1 MTWRLGVVAVTLAVA
16 LLSGCGGGRGPRPP
30 VIRYDRDV
38 CAQCGMIISDERF
51 AAAYVTKSGEARL
64 FDDIGDM
71 LVYEKEHGEAVVA
84 YYVHDFRSR
93 KWIPAEAAYYVRGD
107 SVKSPMGWN
116 IAAFENEA
124 EAREFAEKTG
134 SRLMTWQELRAAD
147 LTMPHGPR
155 ESPRAPQ

>member
-1 MTWRLGVVAVTLAVA
+1 MRWRQGVAVAALAA
-16 LLSGCGGGRGPRPP
+16 LLLTGCRGGRDPRPP
-30 VIRYDRDV
+30 AIRYDRDV
-38 CAQCGMIISDERF
+38 CAECGMIISDERF

-64 FDDIGDM
+64 FDDLGDM
-71 LVYEKEHGEAVVA
+71 LVYEKKDDQEPIA
-84 YYVHDFRSR
+84 YYVHDVRSR
-93 KWIPAEAAYYVRGD
+93 KWIPAEAAYYVRGE

-147 LTMPHGPR
+147 LTMPHAHR
-155 ESPRAPQ
+155 

>member
-1 MTWRLGVVAVTLAVA
+1 MTGRPGLVAVLVAAVLLA
-16 LLSGCGGGRGPRPP
+16 GCRGGREPRPP
-30 VIRYDRDV
+30 AIRYGRDV
-38 CAQCGMIISDERF
+38 CAECGMIISDERF
-51 AAAYVTKSGEARL
+51 AAAYVTKSGEVRL

-71 LVYEKEHGEAVVA
+71 LVYEKKDDQEPIA

-93 KWIPAEAAYYVRGD
+93 KWIPAEAAYYVRGE

-147 LTMPHGPR
+147 LTMPHCRPPHCR
-155 ESPRAPQ
+155 P